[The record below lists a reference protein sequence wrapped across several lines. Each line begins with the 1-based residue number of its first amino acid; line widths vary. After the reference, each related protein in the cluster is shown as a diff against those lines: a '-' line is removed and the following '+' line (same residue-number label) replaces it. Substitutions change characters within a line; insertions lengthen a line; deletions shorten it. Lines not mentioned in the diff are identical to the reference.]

1 MRAVNFP
8 GMRNINRSVVLDLI
22 RRHGPISRGEIA
34 RRSQLAP
41 SAVTNIVNELIA
53 LGLVRVGS
61 LAESSGG
68 RPAVLL
74 ELVPDAF
81 QVVGVNVGFT
91 NIVAVLSD
99 LRGQPLAR
107 ATLPTCPDQSPE
119 EVLQRVAKAIVR
131 AIADFVHSTPPTT
144 ATTTVTAALTG
155 RAQVTSQLRL
165 AGIGVGIP
173 GLVDT
178 RRGYSIFSPNLHWH
192 DVPVR
197 SILAQ
202 ALQAAEQEQ
211 GLRHETD
218 QEQTLR
224 PHVPATVPIY
234 IDNDVRAATL
244 GESMFGAGDGSR
256 NLVALFVGSA
266 IGAGLILDG
275 QLYYGANETA
285 GEIGHIRVTEDGPLC
300 SCGNYGCLEAVASGR
315 AIARKAARLLK
326 QGYPFTHL
334 PQLTAS
340 PDDVTA
346 ADVARAATAGDAEA
360 ARIMQEAARHI
371 GIAVSF
377 LVNTLNP
384 ERIVIGGGVSRAG
397 EMLLEPIRQTVLT
410 HAMPVARNRVQI
422 VSSRLGSDAGP
433 LGAAALVMD
442 RLFPPIRLAESEL
455 LA

>member
-41 SAVTNIVNELIA
+41 SAVTNIVNDLIT
-53 LGLVRVGS
+53 LGLVREGS

-107 ATLPTCPDQSPE
+107 ATVPTCPDQSPE
-119 EVLQRVAKAIVR
+119 AVLQRVAR
-131 AIADFVHSTPPTT
+131 AILQAIAQFAQSTSPAT
-144 ATTTVTAALTG
+144 AV
-155 RAQVTSQLRL
+155 SQLRV

-178 RRGYSIFSPNLHWH
+178 RRGYSVFSPNLRWH
-192 DVPVR
+192 NVPVR
-197 SILAQ
+197 SILES
-202 ALQAAEQEQ
+202 ALQTAKHAPGPE
-211 GLRHETD
+211 
-218 QEQTLR
+218 
-224 PHVPATVPIY
+224 HVPQIY

-244 GESMFGAGDGSR
+244 GENMFGAGDGSR

-266 IGAGLILDG
+266 IGAGLIVDG
-275 QLYYGANETA
+275 QLYYGANEAA
-285 GEIGHIRVTEDGPLC
+285 GEIGHLRVTEDGPRC

-334 PQLTAS
+334 PQLIAS

-346 ADVARAATAGDAEA
+346 ADVARAAAAGDAEA
-360 ARIMQEAARHI
+360 LRIMQEAALHI
-371 GIAVSF
+371 GVAVSF

-397 EMLLEPIRQTVLT
+397 EMLLEPIRKTVLT

-422 VSSRLGSDAGP
+422 VASRLGSDAGP
-433 LGAAALVMD
+433 LGAAALVMN
-442 RLFPPIRLAESEL
+442 RLFPPIRLAKSEL